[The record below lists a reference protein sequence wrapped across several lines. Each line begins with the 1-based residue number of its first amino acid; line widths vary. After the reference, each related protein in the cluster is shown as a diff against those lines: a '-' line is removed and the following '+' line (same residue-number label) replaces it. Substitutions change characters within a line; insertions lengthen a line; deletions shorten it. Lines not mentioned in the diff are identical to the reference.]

1 MSKHIIETTEQVI
14 KDNDGVERVR
24 TTKKVVVH
32 KMESENFYFVF
43 TNYVQW
49 LYDLKGVVPVK
60 VLHYLMEHCQI
71 NTGRVSLTSG
81 MRMGLVN
88 DLGISRGAFIAAI
101 KQLNDLGVL
110 TKVYYTDKQ
119 TGEQIESR
127 GEYMMNPEMVWK
139 GDREKRKE
147 LKVTFEAIYEK

>member
-81 MRMGLVN
+81 MRMELVN